1 MSLLLLSSPFRS
13 QRAMP
18 HRLASFCVLLANAV
32 VIDKTKQIILC
43 LHVPL
48 FPVQLRILQI
58 IDLRISLHPQAGSA
72 FDKSMA
78 DSLYLRRFSSCK
90 DSTLKVRIIVNNI
103 NNTTTSEYLVL
114 LSDLHDV
121 LEVHNISFHTVD
133 TLHRDQD
140 LLPRSICPWHSH
152 HHGLT
157 ENLVG
162 KFDIEIVMMVAV
174 ANVGFSPIISY
185 PPHLPSLIKVFIH

>member
-1 MSLLLLSSPFRS
+1 
-13 QRAMP
+13 MP
-18 HRLASFCVLLANAV
+18 HRLASFCVLLATAA

-48 FPVQLRILQI
+48 FPVRLRMLQI
-58 IDLRISLHPQAGSA
+58 IGLRISLRPQAGSA

-90 DSTLKVRIIVNNI
+90 DNTLKVRIIVNNI

-140 LLPRSICPWHSH
+140 LLPRSIYPWHSH

-162 KFDIEIVMMVAV
+162 KYDVEIVMMVAV
-174 ANVGFSPIISY
+174 AKVVFSPMISY
-185 PPHLPSLIKVFIH
+185 PPPHPSINPGVHPLISCSLYI